1 MNPIQSWTFWNDS
14 KDYLDM
20 QLKRN
25 FILQIPPLIFTIKFK
40 SPHST
45 GC

>member
-1 MNPIQSWTFWNDS
+1 MNPIQSWTYRNDS

-25 FILQIPPLIFTIKFK
+25 FILQNLSIDIHYKI
-40 SPHST
+40 
-45 GC
+45 

>member
-1 MNPIQSWTFWNDS
+1 MNPIQSWTYWNDS

-25 FILQIPPLIFTIKFK
+25 FMLQNFSIDIPYKI
-40 SPHST
+40 
-45 GC
+45 